1 MAKQQAAGKATG
13 TVQKVEALVE
23 PILAEL
29 DLRLWDVR
37 FEKEGPDWFLR
48 VWIDRDTPLDIQTCE
63 DATRAINPV
72 LDAADPITQSYFLE
86 VGSPGLGRR
95 LTKDAHFTAVQGQK
109 ILAHLYRVTAAGEK
123 DISGIL
129 ISKDGNAVTLRCA
142 EDTQIVLDT
151 KEVSYF
157 KLCDD
162 EDLF

>member
-1 MAKQQAAGKATG
+1 
-13 TVQKVEALVE
+13 QKVEALVE

-129 ISKDGNAVTLRCA
+129 ISKDGNAVTLRRA

>member
-95 LTKDAHFTAVQGQK
+95 LTKDAHFTAVQGKK

-129 ISKDGNAVTLRCA
+129 ISKDGNAVTLRRA

-162 EDLF
+162 

>member
-1 MAKQQAAGKATG
+1 
-13 TVQKVEALVE
+13 
-23 PILAEL
+23 
-29 DLRLWDVR
+29 
-37 FEKEGPDWFLR
+37 
-48 VWIDRDTPLDIQTCE
+48 DRDDVLDIQTCE

-72 LDAADPITQSYFLE
+72 LDAADPISQSYYLE
-86 VGSPGLGRR
+86 VGGPGLGRR
-95 LTKDAHFTAVQGQK
+95 LTKDAHFSAVQGQK

-129 ISKDGNAVTLRCA
+129 LSKDGTAVTLRR
-142 EDTQIVLDT
+142 EDNTETVLDT

>member
-129 ISKDGNAVTLRCA
+129 ISKDGNAVTLRRA

>member
-1 MAKQQAAGKATG
+1 
-13 TVQKVEALVE
+13 
-23 PILAEL
+23 
-29 DLRLWDVR
+29 
-37 FEKEGPDWFLR
+37 KEGPDWFLR

-129 ISKDGNAVTLRCA
+129 ISKDGNAVTLRRA

>member
-109 ILAHLYRVTAAGEK
+109 ILAHLYRVTAA
-123 DISGIL
+123 
-129 ISKDGNAVTLRCA
+129 
-142 EDTQIVLDT
+142 
-151 KEVSYF
+151 
-157 KLCDD
+157 
-162 EDLF
+162 